1 MKKIVSLLL
10 AAFMVVSI
18 CGCKSTG
25 DDTSDIVSYIT
36 TEEEVVIGGNTS
48 GTASGG
54 STSSGTTSG
63 NKNPGSTSGNGQG
76 SSGGNTSGLTN
87 SNAASVENLDFG
99 GQTFTKTIIGSIPK
113 VTIRRKEAFE
123 KKYNC
128 KIKLVS
134 LKWETYNS
142 QVATAMASG
151 SPYDI
156 CGLAAYFWPEAGVQN
171 LYEPLNDYLSDSDLY
186 DSKTGVG
193 IDLNNSKE
201 FELNGKLYGV
211 STHSD
216 VYVPMLQVL
225 YYNKLMFK
233 DAGLEDP
240 LKLWEKGQW
249 TWDKLFE
256 YGKAVTNASKGK
268 YLMGQEFS
276 MTTWVLSNGFKYT
289 KTSNGKITQN
299 LSDKLYL
306 DSLKKGYEFYSK
318 YVGPKGYSDDPTEFY
333 NGNYYMFCQVSSY
346 GTYYMYD
353 SIVKSSAF
361 GKSFDNLGVVPFPYG
376 QNNTGKTNPAHGG
389 QAKSA
394 GKGSKDP
401 RVVIAWTKFA
411 SEFEDP
417 MQDEDPSLYSSEIYS
432 AFNKC
437 FDNINNMIDNYKT
450 SSDSALNY
458 IGKIEE
464 TAKKN
469 GDITKAI
476 NDYSGTIQSIINSS
490 LGQK

>member
-10 AAFMVVSI
+10 AAFMVVSV

-36 TEEEVVIGGNTS
+36 TEEEILIDGETAGTTS
-48 GTASGG
+48 GGTTASGG
-54 STSSGTTSG
+54 TT
-63 NKNPGSTSGNGQG
+63 N
-76 SSGGNTSGLTN
+76 SGGGTSGLTN
-87 SNAASVENLDFG
+87 SNAPSVDNLDFG
-99 GQTFTKTIIGSIPK
+99 GQTFTKTIIGSIPQS
-113 VTIRRKEAFE
+113 TMRRKEAFE

-151 SPYDI
+151 NPYDI
-156 CGLAAYFWPEAGVQN
+156 CGIASYNWPEAGVQG
-171 LYEPLNDYLSDSDLY
+171 LFEPLNQYLNDSDLY
-186 DSKTGVG
+186 DPNTGIG
-193 IDLNNSKE
+193 IDMNNSKD
-201 FELNGKLYGV
+201 FELDGKLYGV

-240 LKLWEKGQW
+240 LKLWENGKW

-268 YLMGQEFS
+268 YLMGQEFN
-276 MTTWVLSNGFKYT
+276 MTTWVLSNGFNYT
-289 KTSNGKITQN
+289 KTSNGKVTQN
-299 LSDKLYL
+299 LSDQLYL

-361 GKSFDNLGVVPFPYG
+361 GKNFDNLGVVPFPYG
-376 QNNTGKTNPAHGG
+376 PNNTGKTNPAHGG
-389 QAKSA
+389 QAKAA

-401 RVVIAWTKFA
+401 RIVIAWTKFA

-417 MQDEDPSLYSSEIYS
+417 MQDEDPTLYSAEIYS
-432 AFNKC
+432 AFKKC
-437 FDNINNMIDNYKT
+437 FDNINNMMPNYKT

-458 IGKIEE
+458 IGKIED
-464 TAKKN
+464 AASKN

-476 NDYSGTIQSIINSS
+476 NDYSGTIQSIIDSS